1 MKLDHPCDVRFRHSA
16 LSSGTSDMPMAKGG
30 KEHRSN
36 ITAQRYRVET
46 SLANFRET
54 PYTRSSQNSSSTA
67 DCNDI
72 DPYARHRHT
81 SRCSYALIH
90 GSEAQQADDYQAALW

>member
-36 ITAQRYRVET
+36 ITAQRYRDRAFLHGVGAIRSDP
-46 SLANFRET
+46 SLVPSF
-54 PYTRSSQNSSSTA
+54 TRVPNRTCGQSENLPPKHLA
-67 DCNDI
+67 LLM
-72 DPYARHRHT
+72 HRVNQGAKL
-81 SRCSYALIH
+81 S
-90 GSEAQQADDYQAALW
+90 